1 MSSDFTATTDPF
13 LLFATWLGEAEESE
27 PNDANAMTLATVDA
41 TGMPNARMV
50 LLKADGPGGFV
61 FYTNMESAK
70 GEELAANPKA
80 ALLLHWKSRRR
91 QVRIRGTVAP
101 VTAAEADAYFA
112 TRARGSQVGAW
123 ASQQSRPLDSRT
135 ALEARAAK
143 YEQKYPEDVPRP
155 PYWLGFRLKPEEIE
169 FWQDGK
175 FRLHDRIV
183 FRRAGDTW
191 EKTRLNP

>member
-135 ALEARAAK
+135 ALEARAAE